1 MIVDC
6 RAGPQK
12 NVQQHVA
19 SDGKSNTKLWMICL
33 KMFLYTHNI
42 LTGMP
47 AEVVR
52 TNSGG
57 YSVWKSG
64 GHEIKNLDFVYER
77 HAVTFCVMP
86 TDLCSIK
93 NNLALL
99 L

>member
-33 KMFLYTHNI
+33 KMFLYTDNI

-47 AEVVR
+47 AEVLI

-57 YSVWKSG
+57 YSVWERG
-64 GHEIKNLDFVYER
+64 GGMKLRIL
-77 HAVTFCVMP
+77 
-86 TDLCSIK
+86 I
-93 NNLALL
+93 LL
-99 L
+99 KGGLLSLSE